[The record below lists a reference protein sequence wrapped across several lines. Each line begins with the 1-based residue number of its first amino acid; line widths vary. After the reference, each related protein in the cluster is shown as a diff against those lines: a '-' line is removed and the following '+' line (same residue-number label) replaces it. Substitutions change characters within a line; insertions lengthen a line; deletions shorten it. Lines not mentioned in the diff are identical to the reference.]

1 MIGKKDRSS
10 DDASSTVAASFTVI
24 DLAVFPR
31 AFAAGDL
38 LGFFLHWTD
47 QFVVLFPTQMKRMG
61 YCKTKVVQG
70 EPANPRSQT

>member
-31 AFAAGDL
+31 TFAAGDL

-47 QFVVLFPTQMKRMG
+47 QLVVLFPTHDETNGVLQDKGR
-61 YCKTKVVQG
+61 
-70 EPANPRSQT
+70 PR